1 MAEKTQMIIT
11 GIICL
16 VAIIGTIKWIIKSY
30 SSDCKIGG
38 KTCDTCPLKSKN
50 CNKNKKV

>member
-16 VAIIGTIKWIIKSY
+16 VAYFIYDELNKENADAKASF
-30 SSDCKIGG
+30 K
-38 KTCDTCPLKSKN
+38 KEAKSKIE
-50 CNKNKKV
+50 K